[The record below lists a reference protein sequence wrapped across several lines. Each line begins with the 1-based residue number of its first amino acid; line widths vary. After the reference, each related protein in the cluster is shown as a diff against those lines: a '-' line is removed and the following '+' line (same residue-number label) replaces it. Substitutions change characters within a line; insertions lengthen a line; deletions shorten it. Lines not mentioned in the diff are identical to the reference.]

1 MKKRVLFVD
10 DEVLVLQGLQRMLRP
25 MRPEWD
31 MEFVESGA
39 QALERLAV
47 APADV
52 IVSDM
57 RMPGMNGAQL
67 LTEVMQRF
75 PKTVRIILSGHADND
90 LVLKAV
96 GSTHQYLHKPCEPDV
111 LKATVLRAV
120 ALGDSLDNERV
131 KALVSQM
138 SRLPSL
144 PTVYLQ
150 VVEELQSAN
159 AALARVGEII
169 AKDIGMS
176 AQVLK
181 LVNSAF
187 FGLRRRVASATDAV
201 NYLGLDT
208 IRALVLSLHTFSQYE
223 GTDLGGL
230 SMVALRNHSLI
241 TAACA
246 KHIARLEGADA
257 KLVDEAFIGGLL
269 HDAGKLVLAAN
280 FSAQYARAMQLAHD
294 GGLSFTAVEHGVFG
308 CNHADVGGYLLGLWG
323 LPVPVV
329 ECVSYHHHPGRTLEN
344 SFSPLTAVHAA
355 NVLAYELDK
364 EDVAGKPPAFDMAY
378 LMRVGRAGRV
388 TAWEESCRSNVQPG
402 GGL

>member
-10 DEVLVLQGLQRMLRP
+10 DETMVLQGLQRMLRP
-25 MRPEWD
+25 MRNDWD
-31 MEFVESGA
+31 MEFVESGTV
-39 QALERLAV
+39 ALERMAA

-52 IVSDM
+52 VVSDM

-67 LTEVMQRF
+67 LSEVMRRF
-75 PKTVRIILSGHADND
+75 PKTVRIILSGHADHD

-96 GSTHQYLHKPCEPDV
+96 GSTHQYLHKPCEPEI
-111 LKATVLRAV
+111 LKATVQRAV
-120 ALGDSLDNERV
+120 ALGDSLDNEQV

-144 PTVYLQ
+144 PTVYLR
-150 VVEELQSAN
+150 VVEELQSAD
-159 AALARVGEII
+159 ASLARVGEVI
-169 AKDIGMS
+169 AQDVGMS

-187 FGLRRRVASATDAV
+187 FGLRRRVANASDAV

-208 IRALVLSLHTFSQYE
+208 IKALVLSLHTFSQYE
-223 GTDLGGL
+223 CADLGGI
-230 SMVALRNHSLI
+230 SMVALRNHSLL

-246 KHIARLEGADA
+246 RHIARMEGAEA
-257 KLVDEAFIGGLL
+257 KILDEAFIGGLL

-280 FSAQYARAMQLAHD
+280 FSGPYARAMKLTRD
-294 GGLSFTAVEHGVFG
+294 GGLTFTAAERGVFG
-308 CNHADVGGYLLGLWG
+308 CTHADVGGYLLGLWG

-329 ECVSYHHHPGRTLEN
+329 ECVSYHHHPSRTLEN
-344 SFSPLTAVHAA
+344 AFSPLTAVHAA

-364 EDVAGKPPAFDMAY
+364 EAVAGKRAGFDHDY
-378 LMRVGRAGRV
+378 LLRVGKAGRV
-388 TAWEESCRSNVQPG
+388 AAWQEDCRLNVQPG
-402 GGL
+402 GGV

>member
-10 DEVLVLQGLQRMLRP
+10 DETMVLQGLQRMLRP
-25 MRPEWD
+25 MRNDWD

-39 QALERLAV
+39 IALERMALAPV
-47 APADV
+47 DV
-52 IVSDM
+52 VVSDM

-67 LTEVMQRF
+67 LTEVMKRF
-75 PKTVRIILSGHADND
+75 PKTVRIILSGHADHD

-96 GSTHQYLHKPCEPDV
+96 GSTHQYLHKPCEPEL
-111 LKATVLRAV
+111 LKATVQRAV
-120 ALGDSLDNERV
+120 ALGDSLDNDQV

-144 PTVYLQ
+144 PVIYLQ
-150 VVEELQSAN
+150 VVEELQSAD
-159 AALARVGEII
+159 ASLTRVGDII
-169 AKDIGMS
+169 AKDVGMS

-187 FGLRRRVASATDAV
+187 FGLRRRVANASDAV

-208 IRALVLSLHTFSQYE
+208 IKALVLSLHTFSQYE
-223 GTDLGGL
+223 NTDLGGI

-246 KHIARLEGADA
+246 KHIARMENADA

-269 HDAGKLVLAAN
+269 HDTGKLVLAAN
-280 FSAQYARAMQLAHD
+280 FSAQYARAMKLAQD
-294 GGLSFTAVEHGVFG
+294 GGLSFTAAEHGVFG
-308 CNHADVGGYLLGLWG
+308 CTHGDVGGYLLGLWG

-329 ECVSYHHHPGRTLEN
+329 ECVSYHHHPNRTLEN
-344 SFSPLTAVHAA
+344 TFSPLTAVHAA
-355 NVLAYELDK
+355 NVLAYVVDQEAI
-364 EDVAGKPPAFDMAY
+364 AGRRPEFDMDY
-378 LMRVGRAGRV
+378 LARVGKTGRV
-388 TAWEESCRSNVQPG
+388 AAWQEGCRSSVQPG

>member
-10 DEVLVLQGLQRMLRP
+10 DETMVLQGLQRMLRP
-25 MRPEWD
+25 MRNEWE

-39 QALERLAV
+39 LALERLAAV
-47 APADV
+47 PVDV
-52 IVSDM
+52 VISDM

-67 LTEVMQRF
+67 LTEVMKRF
-75 PKTVRIILSGHADND
+75 PKTVRIIRSGHADHD

-96 GSTHQYLHKPCEPDV
+96 GSTHQYLHKPCEPEV
-111 LKATVLRAV
+111 LKATVQRAV
-120 ALGDSLDNERV
+120 ALGDSLDNEQV
-131 KALVSQM
+131 KSLVSQM

-144 PTVYLQ
+144 PVIYLQ
-150 VVEELQSAN
+150 VVEELQSAD
-159 AALARVGEII
+159 ASLARVGEII
-169 AKDIGMS
+169 AQDVGMS

-187 FGLRRRVASATDAV
+187 FGLRRRVANASDAV
-201 NYLGLDT
+201 TYLGLDT
-208 IRALVLSLHTFSQYE
+208 IKALVLSLHTFSQYE
-223 GTDLGGL
+223 STELGGISL
-230 SMVALRNHSLI
+230 VALRNHSLI

-246 KHIARLEGADA
+246 KHIARMENADA

-280 FSAQYARAMQLAHD
+280 FSGPYARAMRLAQD
-294 GGLSFTAVEHGVFG
+294 GGLSFTAAEHGVFG
-308 CNHADVGGYLLGLWG
+308 CDHADVGGYLLGLWG

-344 SFSPLTAVHAA
+344 AFSPLTAVHAA
-355 NVLAYELDK
+355 NVLAYELDQ
-364 EDVAGKPPAFDMAY
+364 EPVTGRRPEFDGDY
-378 LMRVGRAGRV
+378 LLRVGKAGRV
-388 TAWEESCRSNVQPG
+388 GPWQEGCRANVQPG

>member
-10 DEVLVLQGLQRMLRP
+10 DETMVLQGLQRMLRP
-25 MRPEWD
+25 MRNDWD

-39 QALERLAV
+39 VALERMALAPV
-47 APADV
+47 DV
-52 IVSDM
+52 VVSDM

-67 LTEVMQRF
+67 LTEVMKRF
-75 PKTVRIILSGHADND
+75 PKTVRIILSGHADHD

-96 GSTHQYLHKPCEPDV
+96 GSTHQYLHKPCEPEL
-111 LKATVLRAV
+111 LKATVQRAV
-120 ALGDSLDNERV
+120 ALGDSLDNDQV
-131 KALVSQM
+131 KSLVSQM

-144 PTVYLQ
+144 PVIYLR
-150 VVEELQSAN
+150 VVEELQSAD
-159 AALARVGEII
+159 ASLTRVGDII
-169 AKDIGMS
+169 AKDVGMS

-187 FGLRRRVASATDAV
+187 FGLRRRVANASDAV

-208 IRALVLSLHTFSQYE
+208 IKALVLSLHTFSQYE
-223 GTDLGGL
+223 NTDLGGI

-246 KHIARLEGADA
+246 KHIARIENADA

-269 HDAGKLVLAAN
+269 HDTGKLVLAAN
-280 FSAQYARAMQLAHD
+280 FSAQYARAMQLAQD
-294 GGLSFTAVEHGVFG
+294 GGLSFTAAEHGVFG
-308 CNHADVGGYLLGLWG
+308 CTHADVGGYLLGLWG

-329 ECVSYHHHPGRTLEN
+329 ECVSYHHHPNRTLEN
-344 SFSPLTAVHAA
+344 AFSPLTAVHAA
-355 NVLAYELDK
+355 NVLSYVVDQEAI
-364 EDVAGKPPAFDMAY
+364 AGRRPEFDMDY
-378 LMRVGRAGRV
+378 LTRVGKTGRV
-388 TAWEESCRSNVQPG
+388 ASWQEGCRSSVQPG

>member
-10 DEVLVLQGLQRMLRP
+10 DETMVLQGLQRMLRP
-25 MRPEWD
+25 MRNDWE
-31 MEFVESGA
+31 MEFVESGPA
-39 QALERLAV
+39 ALERMAA

-52 IVSDM
+52 VVSDM

-67 LTEVMQRF
+67 LTEVMRRF
-75 PKTVRIILSGHADND
+75 PKTVRIILSGHADHD

-96 GSTHQYLHKPCEPDV
+96 GSTHQYLHKPCEPEL
-111 LKATVLRAV
+111 LKATVQRAV
-120 ALGDSLDNERV
+120 ALGDSLDNEQV

-144 PTVYLQ
+144 PVIYLQ
-150 VVEELQSAN
+150 VVEELQSAD
-159 AALARVGEII
+159 ASLARVGEII
-169 AKDIGMS
+169 AKDVGMS

-187 FGLRRRVASATDAV
+187 FGLRRRVANAADAV

-208 IRALVLSLHTFSQYE
+208 IKALVLSLHTFSQYE
-223 GTDLGGL
+223 STDLGGI

-246 KHIARLEGADA
+246 KHIARMENADA

-269 HDAGKLVLAAN
+269 HDTGKLVLAAN
-280 FSAQYARAMQLAHD
+280 FSAPYARAMRLAQD
-294 GGLSFTAVEHGVFG
+294 GGLSFTAAEHGVFG
-308 CNHADVGGYLLGLWG
+308 CTHADVGGYLLGLWG

-329 ECVSYHHHPGRTLEN
+329 ECVSYHHHPNRTLEN
-344 SFSPLTAVHAA
+344 GFSPLTAVHAA
-355 NVLAYELDK
+355 NVLAYALDK
-364 EDVAGKPPAFDMAY
+364 EAVAGRRPDFDFDY
-378 LMRVGRAGRV
+378 LARVGKAGRV
-388 TAWEESCRSNVQPG
+388 GSWQEGCRASVQPG
-402 GGL
+402 GSL

>member
-10 DEVLVLQGLQRMLRP
+10 DEAMVLQGLQRMLRP
-25 MRPEWD
+25 MRNDWD
-31 MEFVESGA
+31 MEFVESGSV
-39 QALERLAV
+39 ALERMAA

-52 IVSDM
+52 VVSDM
-57 RMPGMNGAQL
+57 RMPGMNGAQF
-67 LTEVMQRF
+67 LTEVMKRF
-75 PKTVRIILSGHADND
+75 PKTVRIILSGHADHD

-96 GSTHQYLHKPCEPDV
+96 GSTHQYLHKPCEPEL
-111 LKATVLRAV
+111 LKATVQRAV
-120 ALGDSLDNERV
+120 ALGDSLDNEQV

-144 PTVYLQ
+144 PVIYLQ
-150 VVEELQSAN
+150 VVEELQSAD
-159 AALARVGEII
+159 ASLARVGEIM
-169 AKDIGMS
+169 AKDVGMS

-187 FGLRRRVASATDAV
+187 FGLRRRVANAADAV

-208 IRALVLSLHTFSQYE
+208 IKALVLSLHTFSQYE
-223 GTDLGGL
+223 HTDLGGI

-246 KHIARLEGADA
+246 KHIARMENADA

-269 HDAGKLVLAAN
+269 HDTGKLVLAAN
-280 FSAQYARAMQLAHD
+280 FSAQYARAMKLAAA
-294 GGLSFTAVEHGVFG
+294 GGLTFTAAEHGVFG
-308 CNHADVGGYLLGLWG
+308 CTHADVGGYLLGLWG

-329 ECVSYHHHPGRTLEN
+329 ECVSYHHLPNRTLE
-344 SFSPLTAVHAA
+344 SAFSPLTAVHAA
-355 NVLAYELDK
+355 NVIAYAVDQEA
-364 EDVAGKPPAFDMAY
+364 VAGKHPDFDFDY
-378 LMRVGRAGRV
+378 LMRVGKAGRV
-388 TAWEESCRSNVQPG
+388 GSWREGCRANVQPG